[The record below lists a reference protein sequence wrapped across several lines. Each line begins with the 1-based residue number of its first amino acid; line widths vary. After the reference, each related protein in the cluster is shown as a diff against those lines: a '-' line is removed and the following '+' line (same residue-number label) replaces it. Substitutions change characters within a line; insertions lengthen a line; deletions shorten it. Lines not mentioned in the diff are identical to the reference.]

1 MPLKPGD
8 EWLSNQPTTPAPPL
22 PGVTPQQARQAVA
35 VTPPGEPVSFE
46 EALVE
51 MRALAARNA
60 EEDRR
65 RKAAVKTEA
74 WRAEKPQNS
83 AISHD
88 DGEHQ
93 SWLENTVGVLER
105 LAPSAQVG
113 KVIGNALLRP
123 GEAAKNIGE
132 GVADVGNFP
141 RYAMQGVDD
150 VTRSELVYKKYVLKK
165 PLSDDEERQLAEL
178 TAKRNSRDPA
188 QAAPKSIMGQV
199 VRALPSSGHVFVQSL
214 PAAAQGGMIGFVGGS
229 AFPVVGNAAGAIGGF
244 GLGSTVGSVGPSF
257 KLNSAEA
264 YEEFSAM
271 RDENGNPIPPDV
283 VRAASIAYGLV
294 ATGLDTFAFSKELK
308 LAGIKPGKLTG
319 SGIKELLMQ
328 KPVRDG
334 LQELVERLGPAAF
347 YEGTTE
353 GMQAIAQYMVG
364 KLAQAVTTSETGT
377 DFKGDNLVEVG
388 KGVLNEATVGAI
400 TGSVVVAPG
409 ASVMAYEQ
417 QQLANQATARE
428 KYLKA
433 LAEGPDSKLKA
444 ELPDK
449 YREYAEHLT
458 KGGPVEN
465 VYITASAFREFF
477 QEQGLDPDE
486 AARELGL
493 PEGEI
498 ARALAEGG
506 EIKVPMAD
514 YLTKVVK
521 TPLGEAMMRH
531 TKFAPGT
538 QQMTSAERDD
548 FRANEPE
555 IVAQMEA
562 EAKAKAEMSDAER
575 ADRRALRDQFAAEFS
590 KDPDFTPSQIDD
602 IADHYVDKFY
612 GFARANN
619 ISAADAVKMF
629 PFRVVAERAGGQRPS
644 TQPRPSP
651 PQMRGENLP
660 DGYEARL
667 VKRESG
673 GDPKIGAKTSSA
685 LGLHQFVASTWIG
698 VIKQHGLPGDPN
710 AKAVA
715 ASIVFKNGR
724 PIIVNE
730 AQRALLARRTNAADS
745 TAAFRAFTA
754 DNAKFLRGVLGRDPS
769 AGELYTA
776 HFLGNGGAQTLL
788 KADDNAIAKDLKG
801 LKAAAAANTTI
812 FYEGKGKDRRPR
824 TVAEVKANLFA
835 TFEGVDAPAAGG
847 EQMAAGPGAADAP
860 IPDGPQAPEM
870 GPGGETFDQ
879 FAGRQALTADMGK
892 LRVAQMMEKRDASRD
907 QIWAATGWIRG
918 DGPDTAWRFEINDS
932 EARINPNLVD
942 MLDRENER
950 RTFMDQG
957 VTEADRPNL
966 HPDEAALLDR
976 PALKLGD
983 ILEHDKLFAAYPR
996 LKDVPVGPLYDPRYR
1011 GLANM
1016 ETGEVSLNA
1025 ATAALP
1031 EVITSTLLHEI
1042 NHIIQGLEGFA
1053 VGAPGNEAGLRAAG
1067 YAEALDRITNEI
1079 VATYSP
1085 AEQANARLRTHAL
1098 AYAVSETWRRS
1109 SGEIASRNVQKRQ
1122 YLTEE
1127 EAALASP
1134 DSTRDVP
1141 RDQAEVLLVPAWR
1154 RRELFEGFAGAA
1166 DRAPD
1171 PVSRTLADA
1180 YRAKFGRTREAPLA
1194 PVEPDEG
1201 MMMRFAD
1208 EFDAQISKPTDPAVI
1223 ASYEAAA
1230 TEVEEQAHFIV
1241 GHLVLE
1247 RWNGAG
1253 EPYPN
1258 STAMIEDV
1266 LLRGHFYFLPTER
1279 ESFGAG
1285 NPEDMNHPF
1294 LRETELTDSN
1304 GTPLL
1309 VNDLF
1314 RIVHDVFAHTTGG
1327 AGFGPKGELNAFL
1340 EHASMFSDAA
1350 LPAVAAETLMQNAW
1364 VNYGKHM
1371 RRPDGTLPKR
1381 GDSDY
1386 VGLADRRFSDQKAF
1400 LAPQWV
1406 LREVFQLQER
1416 SDREGRHREQEAA
1429 LLGEYNRLR
1438 EGQGLAPDATRIEP
1452 LAGPDGRVTLTHWGR
1467 RKNLKALDPRRWG
1480 DNATILTREE
1490 RNAVENDDV
1499 PRRTYYGVDVG
1510 QPWGYERED
1519 GLGPHRYTARVDVD
1533 RLYDFDADP
1542 DGLKAKVVELVES
1555 GEWSRAER
1563 GSAYERVIADAGY
1576 AGYWSRHANLKMV
1589 AVVFERLAAD
1599 YQGNGETTFYQEDV
1613 FYSGLGRAIEQAQT
1627 KRAPAA
1633 QWIATLQKTPGV
1645 KKEELEWSGVL
1656 DWLADMDGPVE
1667 REALLA
1673 FVNNNGV
1680 SVEVL
1685 ELGHPYAD
1693 AEQIAENADG
1703 TYSVRTFGMDRVD
1716 AVDYETREEA
1726 EEAIAAFEGLRPQ
1739 FSSHKLPGADDS
1751 YRELLFRLPNIDG
1764 PSTHWDQS
1772 NVVAHARTTIRT
1784 DAEGNQVLFVEEV
1797 QSDWHQKGRDEGYA
1811 SKVTPEAEAAFEAAA
1826 DVADENLQA
1835 AHDTMVQAAIAELER
1850 ATAEYAARTELPDH
1864 AMHLSNMQA
1873 RMGDLTSGI
1882 RYREATQARSVLD
1895 LFAKENPHPTIV
1907 ARRQAELRV
1916 NEARQ
1921 AWRNATD
1928 GGIPDAPFRTGWP
1941 ALVMK
1946 RLIRYAV
1953 DQNLDRIAWTT
1964 GDQIGPVVGANSPEQ
1979 RAGLNAFYGRN
1990 LVNIVNDLAKKYGAK
2005 VGDVLMDVPYGPRPA
2020 EGRAARAAF
2029 REALQSGETNAARLD
2044 ELQAADEALQEQYKG
2059 LSAQP
2064 GFTITPALADAARGG
2079 FTLFQRE
2086 GGTEP
2091 TNDQVNAKAQELA
2104 KTVPGL
2110 KRTLRYL
2117 KPDEKA
2123 KLRKDT
2129 ATKLMA
2135 YIKGFPSAEEMAS
2148 VAFSGRAKR
2157 GWYRDSANALLEVF
2171 GVEDAPRFA
2180 ALLAALSPQTSV
2192 EDNLINTLRV
2202 WTAWD
2207 KAGRP
2212 TDERQ
2217 IRRLMGQNV
2226 LGSGTEK
2233 SVLKSWINNSVTAL
2247 TTENPADIQL
2257 SGPKVNSFML
2267 NLVGV
2272 VDEVTNDAW
2281 MANYALV
2288 DQAMFAKAGESPGKG
2303 PGYVAMSALVR
2314 KAADVIS
2321 KRLGEAWTP
2330 AEVQETVW
2338 SWARTLYVKRN
2349 KVAKAAKAAKTG
2361 VDTTTRDILAAG
2373 GLTHE
2378 DIGDTPDFALLF
2390 LNGIYSSILREGG
2403 YGEQLE
2409 NLGSRGRA
2417 VRTDGSVGDAS
2428 RPEGSGIDDAT
2439 FRRHLESAA
2448 KRLEQLRTQ
2457 RLQEAARERVEKARK
2472 RAEAA
2477 ARKAD
2482 PSILAQREDDGTP
2495 IRRGSI
2501 QMDRANFGKGV
2512 PSTISLF
2519 LDRNMT
2525 TPFHEGAH
2533 HFLEAMIAVVRNGTA
2548 TPQITEMVNDLLLWF
2563 NVPTIEDIGRRE
2575 HEMYAEAYEQYL
2587 YEGRAPALR
2596 LAPQFS
2602 RIRTWMVA
2610 AYQRQGGRRADVTD
2624 EVRRVFDRLLASHT
2638 EIAEAIAMQGLEP
2651 LFADPLAAGMDAAL
2665 AEAYQTVARRARAD
2679 AEDEAAREV
2688 MAAVNREQKAWYR
2701 EERERVREEVA
2712 AELAE
2717 DPGYQALDWITR
2729 GKWIGAEQPAELEPF
2744 KLSRPI
2750 IVSEYGADQLK
2761 AFPPSFGK
2769 VYAAEGVHPD
2779 FAAELF
2785 GFDSGQ
2791 ALFDDWKGKPRR
2803 SDAIEQETGR
2813 RMLERYGDPMV
2824 DGTMPDVATDA
2835 VHNVSQQR
2843 LIELE
2848 LEHLQGRPAFK
2859 GLRAAAERQAE
2870 DRTIKD
2876 LAGYDR
2882 HLANERRAANEAQRA
2897 FRAKDLTA
2905 AAQAKFRQL
2914 VAFHAWSVSRAAAK
2928 EVEKGRALFDRV
2940 IGGKPDAVARS
2951 RNMDYVM
2958 AARAILAAYGVGKAS
2973 QNPMA
2978 YMAMIREYDPETA
2991 DLLDPEVLAAMPVQP
3006 RELDSLTLN
3015 EFRSLAAT
3023 VKSLYALAR
3032 KEKTIEIE
3040 GRVVLL
3046 DAAAGE
3052 IGEQINEV
3060 SKAPGGITPSES
3072 TTDMQKLLRG
3082 AAGIRNSIR
3091 RVESW
3096 ARRMDNGTVGP
3107 FTRYLWRPISAAADA
3122 YRDLSGDLRMQYAG
3136 LLETIKP
3143 GMTWKKIAAPEISHI
3158 FRDKSELLHAILHTG
3173 NESNKRKL
3181 LLGGGGKGP
3190 WVQVDENGEMI
3201 STPWDNMIARLAADG
3216 TLTKADFDFAQ
3227 SVWDLL
3233 ESTKPGAQKAHRK
3246 LIGRYFDEV
3255 TANEVKTPFGTYR
3268 GGYVPAVADTTKV
3281 VDANL
3286 RAEME
3291 SITDGGGTSMFPTT
3305 PRGFTKGRVENYTK
3319 PLALD
3324 LRLLAQHLD
3333 KVAMF
3338 THLAVPVKD
3347 ATRLLM
3353 HRDVKEA
3360 LAEHDPAA
3368 MTDMLIPWLERAA
3381 RQSVSSPSRGVGGKL
3396 FDRFFASI
3404 RARTGQQVML
3414 GNLTNALQQ
3423 LTGFTVALAI
3433 VKPTFV
3439 AKGMWQMMTSPA
3451 ETADAIAAASPMMK
3465 DRMSAQ
3471 TMEAAYGIEAVL
3483 LRPNLYTATKQF
3495 VGRHAYFL
3503 QHAMQNIV
3511 DTSVWVGAH
3520 SEALERGDTD
3530 VEAARYADGVIRQ
3543 TQGSLNP
3550 EDISRYESG
3559 PAFVRQFTQFASYFN
3574 MQSNLLLTEGGQA
3587 ARDGN
3592 YGRLAWIYM
3601 MGFAAPALL
3610 AEAIK
3615 MAMRGE
3621 IEDEDEDGWIDDFL
3635 DWFVGAQFRGA
3646 TAMVPGI
3653 GPTINA
3659 SANAFN
3665 DKFFDDKLSLSP
3677 SMGAAEAAAR
3687 TPKNIAQL
3695 MAGEGDWSRTAKDT
3709 LTLMGLAIGIPLG
3722 ALNRPLGYGI
3732 DVLEG
3737 DVVPTDPLDA
3747 VRGAVTGA
3755 PSEASRQ

>member
-1 MPLKPGD
+1 MPLKNP
-8 EWLSNQPTTPAPPL
+8 WLTNQPEPAPPI
-22 PGVTPQQARQAVA
+22 PGVEPPQARQAVA
-35 VTPPGEPVSFE
+35 VTPPGEAVTYDQ
-46 EALVE
+46 ALVE
-51 MRALAARNA
+51 ARALAARRA

-65 RKAAVKTEA
+65 RKAAVRTEQ
-74 WRAEKPQNS
+74 WRAMDPQNS
-83 AISHD
+83 AVSHD

-93 SWLENTVGVLER
+93 SWLETMVSSMSEAQKSTRDVLGFLMPDITGKRRKFLDEQER
-105 LAPSAQVG
+105 TT
-113 KVIGNALLRP
+113 
-123 GEAAKNIGE
+123 IGE
-132 GVADVGNFP
+132 IPSFP
-141 RYAMQGVDD
+141 RYLGQGMED
-150 VTRSELVYKKYVLKK
+150 VTRSELVYKKNILKK
-165 PLSDDEERQLAEL
+165 PLSEDEERQLAEL
-178 TAKRNSRDPA
+178 TDKRNSRDPA
-188 QAAPKSIMGQV
+188 QAAPKSIAGQV
-199 VRALPSSGHVFVQSL
+199 IRALPSSGHVFIQSL
-214 PAAAQGGMIGFVGGS
+214 PAAADGGMIGATAGS
-229 AFPVVGNAAGAIGGF
+229 AVPGVGTVAGAISGF
-244 GLGSTVGSVGPSF
+244 STGATVGSMGPSF

-264 YEEFSAM
+264 FEDFSAM
-271 RDENGNPIPPDV
+271 RDEKGNPIPVDV
-283 VRAASIAYGLV
+283 VRAASIGYGV
-294 ATGLDTFAFSKELK
+294 IATGLDTFAFSKELK
-308 LAGIKPGKLTG
+308 LAGIRPGAINAG
-319 SGIKELLMQ
+319 RIKQLLMD
-328 KPVRDG
+328 KPFRDG

-347 YEGTTE
+347 YEGSTE
-353 GMQAIAQYMVG
+353 GMQATVQYFIG
-364 KLAQAVTTSETGT
+364 KLAQADTTAKTGV
-377 DFKGDNLVEVG
+377 DFKGDNPVEVA
-388 KGVLNEATVGAI
+388 KGILNEGVVGGI
-400 TGSVVVAPG
+400 TGAAVVAPG
-409 ASVMAYEQ
+409 ATYQAVQ
-417 QQLANQATARE
+417 QEQLANQAKARE
-428 KYLKA
+428 QFLKS
-433 LAEGPDSKLKA
+433 LGEGPDSKLKA
-444 ELPDK
+444 ELPEK

-458 KGGPVEN
+458 RDGPVED
-465 VYITASAFREFF
+465 VYITASAFREYF
-477 QEQGLDPDE
+477 QSQNVDPEE
-486 AARELGL
+486 AAREMGL
-493 PEGEI
+493 PPGEV
-498 ARALAEGG
+498 ARALSEGG
-506 EIKVPMAD
+506 EIKLPMAD
-514 YLTKVVK
+514 YLTRVVK
-521 TPLGEAMMRH
+521 TPAGEALMPH
-531 TKFAPGT
+531 IKFAPGDL
-538 QQMTSAERDD
+538 QMTSAEAADAA
-548 FRANEPE
+548 ANKPT
-555 IVAQMEA
+555 VMEA
-562 EAKAKAEMSDAER
+562 LAAEGKAREDMSEAER
-575 ADRRALRDQFAAEFS
+575 KGRLDLRSEIGARLAA
-590 KDPDFTPSQIDD
+590 DPDFTIGQIETT
-602 IADHYVDKFY
+602 ADNYVDQYY
-612 GFARANN
+612 GLARVLDIPIDEVLTRFPIPN
-619 ISAADAVKMF
+619 IN
-629 PFRVVAERAGGQRPS
+629 AERGVGGSRPS
-644 TQPRPSP
+644 A
-651 PQMRGENLP
+651 PQMRGGDLP

-673 GDPKIGAKTSSA
+673 GNPSIGAKTSSA

-715 ASIVFKNGR
+715 ASIVFKDGR
-724 PIIVNE
+724 PLIVNE

-788 KADDNAIAKDLKG
+788 KADDNAIARDLKG

-847 EQMAAGPGAADAP
+847 EQMVAGPGAADTP

-879 FAGRQALTADMGK
+879 FAGRKALTADMGK
-892 LRVAQMMEKRDASRD
+892 LRVAQLLEKRDASPE
-907 QIWAATGWIRG
+907 QIWKDTGWIRG
-918 DGPDTAWRFEINDS
+918 PDQQWRFEIDDS
-932 EARINPNLVD
+932 QAVMKPD
-942 MLDRENER
+942 ALDRFIRDDMRQQLVANPRLRTSDER
-950 RTFMDQG
+950 I
-957 VTEADRPNL
+957 
-966 HPDEAALLDR
+966 ALAKEPPLT
-976 PALKLGD
+976 LGD
-983 ILEHDKLFAAYPR
+983 VMEHEALFAAYPKLR
-996 LKDVPVGPLYDPRYR
+996 NIPILAEAMPKGSLGAFDPS
-1011 GLANM
+1011 
-1016 ETGEVSLNA
+1016 TGEIAVSQRQTVDGPI
-1025 ATAALP
+1025 AT
-1031 EVITSTLLHEI
+1031 ILHEVQ
-1042 NHIIQGLEGFA
+1042 HVIQALEGFA
-1053 VGAPGNEAGLRAAG
+1053 GGAGPNETELRRQG
-1067 YAEALDRITNEI
+1067 YAEALDATINDM
-1079 VATYSP
+1079 VATYPP
-1085 AEQANARLRTHAL
+1085 AQQAAARKRIEGMGEAVYDTYFRSEGEIEARNTAEARLDMDG
-1098 AYAVSETWRRS
+1098 ETRRA
-1109 SGEIASRNVQKRQ
+1109 IF
-1122 YLTEE
+1122 
-1127 EAALASP
+1127 P
-1134 DSTRDVP
+1134 DLTRDVRRGRGHVVKAP
-1141 RDQAEVLLVPAWR
+1141 TDLSGRYLDALPNPTTRVLAN
-1154 RRELFEGFAGAA
+1154 
-1166 DRAPD
+1166 
-1171 PVSRTLADA
+1171 A

-1230 TEVEEQAHFIV
+1230 SEVEEQAHFIV

-1247 RWNGAG
+1247 RWNGTG

-1364 VNYGKHM
+1364 VNYGQHL

-1416 SDREGRHREQEAA
+1416 SDREGRYREQEAA

-1519 GLGPHRYTARVDVD
+1519 GLGPHRYTARIEAD

-1627 KRAPAA
+1627 KKAPAA

-1656 DWLADMDGPVE
+1656 DWLAGIEGPVE

-1673 FVNNNGV
+1673 FVNSNGV
-1680 SVEVL
+1680 AVEVL
-1685 ELGHPYAD
+1685 ELGGGATNGAD
-1693 AEQIAENADG
+1693 QVYDNGDG
-1703 TYSVRTFGMDRVD
+1703 TYSLRTFSEERYDD
-1716 AVDYETREEA
+1716 TDYDSREEA
-1726 EEAIAAFEGLRPQ
+1726 ELAAEEAAQRATQ
-1739 FSSHKLPGADDS
+1739 FSRYKLPGADDT

-1764 PSTHWDQS
+1764 PATHWDQS
-1772 NVVAHARTTIRT
+1772 NVAAHARTTIRT
-1784 DAEGNQVLFVEEV
+1784 DAEGNRVLFVEEV
-1797 QSDWHQKGRDEGYA
+1797 QSDWHQKGREQGYRSEA
-1811 SKVTPEAEAAFEAAA
+1811 SQEARAEAEENYRVARGLQIEA
-1826 DVADENLQA
+1826 
-1835 AHDTMVQAAIAELER
+1835 ER
-1850 ATAEYAARTELPDH
+1850 AVMEVSQRDFSAEI
-1864 AMHLSNMQA
+1864 QK
-1873 RMGDLTSGI
+1873 
-1882 RYREATQARSVLD
+1882 EATYILGGSGSFAQLTYRNQLD
-1895 LFAKENPHPTIV
+1895 V
-1907 ARRQAELRV
+1907 ARRVLRRPEGNPAVEAALAQANLRV
-1916 NEARQ
+1916 SEVDQQLDRLAR
-1921 AWRNATD
+1921 
-1928 GGIPDAPFRTGWP
+1928 GIPDAPFRTGWP

-1964 GDQIGPVVGANSPEQ
+1964 GDQIGPIVFANSPEQ

-1990 LVNIVNDLAKKYGAK
+1990 LVNIVNDLTKKYGVRVA
-2005 VGDVLMDVPYGPRPA
+2005 DVLVKVPNGPRPP
-2020 EGRAARAAF
+2020 ESTAARAAF
-2029 REALQSGETNAARLD
+2029 REALQAGETNAARLD
-2044 ELQAADEALQEQYKG
+2044 QLQAADEALQEV
-2059 LSAQP
+2059 SAQP

-2110 KRTLRYL
+2110 KRVLRYL

-2129 ATKLMA
+2129 AAKMMKIISDLPA
-2135 YIKGFPSAEEMAS
+2135 AEEMAS

-2157 GWYRDSANALLEVF
+2157 GWYEDSANALLEVF
-2171 GVEDAPRFA
+2171 GLEDAPRFA

-2192 EDNLINTLRV
+2192 EDNLANALRV

-2212 TDERQ
+2212 TDRDQ
-2217 IRRLMGQNV
+2217 IVDLMGKNV
-2226 LGSGTEK
+2226 QGTGTVE
-2233 SVLKSWINNSVTAL
+2233 SVLPSWINNSVTAL
-2247 TTENPADIQL
+2247 TTEAPADIQL

-2288 DQAMFAKAGESPGKG
+2288 DQAMFSKTGQTPGKG
-2303 PGYVAMSALVR
+2303 AGYIAMNALVR
-2314 KAADVIS
+2314 KAAEIVS

-2338 SWARTLYVKRN
+2338 SWARTLYVNRD
-2349 KVAKAAKAAKTG
+2349 KAGGTA
-2361 VDTTTRDILAAG
+2361 TTKDILAAG

-2390 LNGIYSSILREGG
+2390 LNGIYSKILREGG
-2403 YGEQLE
+2403 YGDKLE

-2417 VRTDGSVGDAS
+2417 PRSTGGVGDATS
-2428 RPEGSGIDDAT
+2428 PEGSGIDEAT
-2439 FRRHLESAA
+2439 FRRHLERAA
-2448 KRLEQLRTQ
+2448 QRLEQLRTQ
-2457 RLQEAARERVEKARK
+2457 RAQDAARK
-2472 RAEAA
+2472 RVEAA
-2477 ARKAD
+2477 N
-2482 PSILAQREDDGTP
+2482 PSTLAQREDGGGP
-2495 IRRGSI
+2495 GIRRGSI

-2512 PSTISLF
+2512 SSTVNLF
-2519 LDRNMT
+2519 VDRNLT
-2525 TPFHEGAH
+2525 TALHEGAH
-2533 HFLEAMIAVVRNGTA
+2533 FFLEAMISTVRDGTA
-2548 TPQITEMVNDLLLWF
+2548 TPLMVDMVNDLLGWF
-2563 NVPTIEDIGRRE
+2563 NVPTVDDIGRRE

-2587 YEGRAPALR
+2587 YEGVAPAPRLR
-2596 LAPQFS
+2596 GQFS
-2602 RIRTWMVA
+2602 RIRVWMVA
-2610 AYQRQGGRRADVTD
+2610 AYAKMGGRRLDVTD
-2624 EVRRVFDRLLASHT
+2624 EVRSVFDRLLASQS
-2638 EIAEAIAMQGLEP
+2638 EVEEARAMQGLEP
-2651 LFADPLAAGMDAAL
+2651 LFADPASAGMDPVL
-2665 AEAYQTVARRARAD
+2665 AEAYQTVARRAKAD
-2679 AEDEAAREV
+2679 ADDEAAREI
-2688 MAAVNREQKAWYR
+2688 MAAVSREQKAWYR
-2701 EERERVREEVA
+2701 GERERVRAEVA

-2717 DPGYQALDWITR
+2717 DPGYQALDWLSR
-2729 GKWIGAEQPAELEPF
+2729 GKWIGAEQPTDLEPF

-2785 GFDSGQ
+2785 GFESGQ

-2803 SDAIEQETGR
+2803 SDAVEQETDR
-2813 RMLERYGDPMV
+2813 RMLERYGDPMT
-2824 DGTMPDVATDA
+2824 DGTLPDVATDA

-2914 VAFHAWSVSRAAAK
+2914 VAFHAWTVSRAAAK
-2928 EVEKGRALFDRV
+2928 EVEKGQNLFGRVVGGKADRV
-2940 IGGKPDAVARS
+2940 AAA

-2973 QNPMA
+2973 QNPLA

-2991 DLLDPEVLAAMPVQP
+2991 AMLEPEVLALLPTQP
-3006 RELDSLTLN
+3006 RTLESLTLN
-3015 EFRSLAAT
+3015 EFRGLAET
-3023 VKSLYALAR
+3023 VKSLYALSR
-3032 KEKTIEIE
+3032 KLKTIEIE
-3040 GRVVLL
+3040 GRVMEL
-3046 DAAAGE
+3046 DAAALE
-3052 IGEQINEV
+3052 LGEQIFAV
-3060 SKAPGGITPSES
+3060 SKMPGGFEPTTS
-3072 TTDMQKLLRG
+3072 TSDGEKLLRG

-3096 ARRMDNGTVGP
+3096 ARRMDGGTVGP
-3107 FTRYLWRPISAAADA
+3107 FTRLLWRPISAAADD
-3122 YRDLSGDLRMQYAG
+3122 YRALSGDLRTRYAA
-3136 LLETIKP
+3136 LLEMIRPTL
-3143 GMTWKKIAAPEISHI
+3143 TWKKISAPELGHV
-3158 FRDKSELLHAILHTG
+3158 FADKSELLHAILHTG

-3181 LLGGGGKGP
+3181 LLGGSGKGG
-3190 WVQVDENGEMI
+3190 WVQLDENGEMQ
-3201 STPWDNMIARLAADG
+3201 TGPWDNMIRRMADEG
-3216 TLTKADFDFAQ
+3216 ILTKADFDFAQ
-3227 SVWDLL
+3227 AVWDLL
-3233 ESTKPGAQKAHRK
+3233 DSTKPGAQRAHRK
-3246 LIGRYFDEV
+3246 IVGRYFDEV
-3255 TANEVKTPFGTYR
+3255 TANEVQTPFGPYR
-3268 GGYVPAVADTTKV
+3268 GGYVPALADPTKV
-3281 VDANL
+3281 VDAGL
-3286 RAEME
+3286 RAEIE
-3291 SITDGGGTSMFPTT
+3291 SAVDGGGASMFPTT

-3338 THLAVPVKD
+3338 THLAAPVKD
-3347 ATRLLM
+3347 ASRLLM
-3353 HRDVKEA
+3353 HSDVREP
-3360 LAEHDPAA
+3360 LGQHDPAA
-3368 MTDMLIPWLERAA
+3368 MTDMLIPWLERTS
-3381 RQSVSSPSRGVGGKL
+3381 RQIVQTPTRGLGGKL
-3396 FDRFFASI
+3396 GDRFFASI
-3404 RARTGQQVML
+3404 RSRTGQQTML
-3414 GNLTNALQQ
+3414 GNVVNALQQ
-3423 LTGFTVALAI
+3423 LTGFTVAATL
-3433 VKPTFV
+3433 VKPTSL
-3439 AKGMWQMMTSPA
+3439 AKGLVTMMTSPA
-3451 ETADAIAAASPMMK
+3451 ETAAAIAEASPMMK
-3465 DRMSAQ
+3465 ERMSAQ
-3471 TMEAAYGIEAVL
+3471 TMEAAYGIEAIL
-3483 LRPNLYTATKQF
+3483 LRPNLYTATRQF
-3495 VGRHAYFL
+3495 VGKHAYFL
-3503 QHAMQNIV
+3503 QHALQNVV
-3511 DTSVWVGAH
+3511 DTAVWVGAH
-3520 SEALERGDTD
+3520 GEALERGATD
-3530 VEAARYADGVIRQ
+3530 VEASKRADAVIRQ

-3550 EDISRYESG
+3550 EDMSRWESG
-3559 PAFVRQFTQFASYFN
+3559 PAIARLFTQFASYFN

-3587 ARDGN
+3587 LRDRN
-3592 YGRLAWIYM
+3592 YARLAWVYM
-3601 MGFAAPALL
+3601 MGFAVPALM

-3615 MAMRGE
+3615 IALRGE
-3621 IEDEDEDGWIDDFL
+3621 IADDEDDGWLDEWL
-3635 DWFVGAQFRGA
+3635 DWFVGSQFRGA
-3646 TAMVPGI
+3646 TAMVPVV
-3653 GPTINA
+3653 GPAINA

-3665 DKFFDDKLSLSP
+3665 DKPFDDKLSLSP
-3677 SMGAAEAAAR
+3677 GVSAVDSAIR

-3709 LTLMGLAIGIPLG
+3709 LTLMGLAIGIPVG

-3732 DVLEG
+3732 DVMEG